1 MDQITYQMFDLT
13 GKKAIV
19 TGAGQGMGRS
29 MAQALIGAGATVAL
43 IGRGQNVVET
53 CREIDPTGKAALPF
67 LADLSQ
73 REQIHRV
80 FDEVM
85 DAFGGELD
93 ILVNNAGIQRRHM
106 PENFPI
112 EEWDEVLAVNLN
124 AVWIMAQLAG
134 RVMLAKG
141 SGKIINIA
149 SLNSFLGGTTVPAYT
164 AAKSGVAGLTRALS
178 DDWAGR
184 GVNVNAIAPGYIATS
199 LNTALIGNPD
209 REPKI
214 LARLPKKRWGEP
226 DDMKGAVIFLASA
239 ASDYVTG
246 VTLAVDGG
254 YLCT

>member
-106 PENFPI
+106 PEDFPI

-141 SGKIINIA
+141 SGKIIHIA

>member
-29 MAQALIGAGATVAL
+29 MAEALIGAGATVAL

-106 PENFPI
+106 PEDFPI

>member
-1 MDQITYQMFDLT
+1 MDQITSQMFDLT
-13 GKKAIV
+13 GTKAIV
-19 TGAGQGMGRS
+19 TGAGPGRGRS

-106 PENFPI
+106 PEDFPI

>member
-29 MAQALIGAGATVAL
+29 MAEALIGAGATVAL

-73 REQIHRV
+73 RDQIHRV

-106 PENFPI
+106 PEDFPI

-124 AVWIMAQLAG
+124 AVWIMARLAG

>member
-106 PENFPI
+106 PEDFPI

-184 GVNVNAIAPGYIATS
+184 GINVNAIAPGYIATS

>member
-19 TGAGQGMGRS
+19 TGAGQAMGRS

-106 PENFPI
+106 PEDFPI

>member
-29 MAQALIGAGATVAL
+29 MAEALIGAGATVAL

-73 REQIHRV
+73 RDQIHRV

-106 PENFPI
+106 PEDFPI

-246 VTLAVDGG
+246 ATLAVDGG

>member
-29 MAQALIGAGATVAL
+29 MAEALIGGGATVAL

-73 REQIHRV
+73 RDQIHRV

-106 PENFPI
+106 PEDFPI

>member
-53 CREIDPTGKAALPF
+53 CREIDPTGKAGLPF

-106 PENFPI
+106 PEDFPI

-149 SLNSFLGGTTVPAYT
+149 SLNSFLGGTTVPAYA